1 MKHHSPFIDST
12 LASDLGNQ
20 LEETWASV
28 LCSAFSL
35 GEEAGWTICF
45 KMKSEEEISSVS
57 EGASSSVCSVFF
69 FRFLI
74 WKKFHMNLI
83 CITSSKSILL
93 LCRLALWCR
102 GISLEETHS
111 PFIYVKTWPHHGG
124 IRKTYKILF
133 FFITQVFLCHRYIG
147 SYFILISTS
156 KSWSAMVRPYWWGL
170 YLCRW
175 TWRNWAGVQLD
186 IPSLLTSVHGTRRHF
201 ACC

>member
-1 MKHHSPFIDST
+1 MFYVPPS
-12 LASDLGNQ
+12 LLGRRQ
-20 LEETWASV
+20 VEQYV
-28 LCSAFSL
+28 LRWNLRKKFPLKVKEPLLQCVL
-35 GEEAGWTICF
+35 
-45 KMKSEEEISSVS
+45 
-57 EGASSSVCSVFF
+57 VFF

-74 WKKFHMNLI
+74 WKKFRMNLI

-124 IRKTYKILF
+124 VRKTYKILF
-133 FFITQVFLCHRYIG
+133 FVTQVFLCHRYIG
-147 SYFILISTS
+147 SFFILISTS

-186 IPSLLTSVHGTRRHF
+186 IPSLLTSKRFIITE
-201 ACC
+201 

>member
-1 MKHHSPFIDST
+1 MKEP
-12 LASDLGNQ
+12 LLQ
-20 LEETWASV
+20 CV
-28 LCSAFSL
+28 LF
-35 GEEAGWTICF
+35 
-45 KMKSEEEISSVS
+45 
-57 EGASSSVCSVFF
+57 FF

-124 IRKTYKILF
+124 VRKTYKILF
-133 FFITQVFLCHRYIG
+133 FVTQVFLCHRYIG

-156 KSWSAMVRPYWWGL
+156 KSWSAMVRPYWWGHNFIYVAEHGEIEL
-170 YLCRW
+170 VYSW
-175 TWRNWAGVQLD
+175 TFHHYWLAFMALEGTLHAARGERQSSIFIQL
-186 IPSLLTSVHGTRRHF
+186 
-201 ACC
+201 